1 MINVESVLLAICTKK
16 LILRYCCL
24 YTYITANSEIDR
36 TDIYYNDKK
45 ISSLL
50 EFLDQRQTKGLKA
63 VNREKLTEYLSP
75 SQISNL
81 SQCISCM
88 RFQRCSRIIDVCVL
102 ETEKNISQVI

>member
-45 ISSLL
+45 NIKSY
-50 EFLDQRQTKGLKA
+50 TKGLKA